1 MTVSHL
7 AMKNYIK
14 LIFFIF
20 LFKDNI
26 AFVLHNKIHTYLSS
40 TFL

>member
-7 AMKNYIK
+7 AMKNYRK

-26 AFVLHNKIHTYLSS
+26 AFVLHNKIHMYLSS